1 MCKLAPKT
9 QQSYIRTVSTIAKY
23 LGCSPD
29 TANAEDLRLN
39 QLHLVDSGTSPITL
53 NAAITGQKFLFDV
66 TRGLG
71 DVLARMQSV
80 RVPQCQFQSRATVS
94 LDYQFENRCLLK
106 NSEFKV
112 IMMGR

>member
-80 RVPQCQFQSRATVS
+80 RVPQCKLWAGVHGCRFG
-94 LDYQFENRCLLK
+94 ERCRD
-106 NSEFKV
+106 EAG
-112 IMMGR
+112 GRDLELEAQQ